1 MSALVKQL
9 AHVCITVPDLD
20 MALAF
25 YRDVLGFQSVFETE
39 NDTAD
44 GRLLGFDRDEVSIDA
59 HHVLTVGADP
69 QTATAINLVKHTEPE
84 TVVDDGPSRPM
95 NHAGLTRLAL
105 LVDSIDD
112 AFTTIRSYD
121 GVEIVCPPREILIH
135 EPHVTFTSRWFSF
148 RDPFGV
154 FITMTESLPGKQ

>member
-1 MSALVKQL
+1 MIALVKQL

-20 MALAF
+20 TALAF

-44 GRLLGFDRDEVSIDA
+44 GRLLGLDTDEVSINA
-59 HHVLTVGADP
+59 HHIRTVGADP
-69 QTATAINLVKHTEPE
+69 QAATAINLVEHTEPG
-84 TVVDDGPSRPM
+84 TVVDDGPYRPM

-105 LVDSIDD
+105 LVDSVDE

-121 GVEIVCPPREILIH
+121 GVEIVCPPREISIR
-135 EPHVTFTSRWFSF
+135 EPDVTFTSHWFSF

-154 FITMTESLPGKQ
+154 FITVTEPLPAQQ